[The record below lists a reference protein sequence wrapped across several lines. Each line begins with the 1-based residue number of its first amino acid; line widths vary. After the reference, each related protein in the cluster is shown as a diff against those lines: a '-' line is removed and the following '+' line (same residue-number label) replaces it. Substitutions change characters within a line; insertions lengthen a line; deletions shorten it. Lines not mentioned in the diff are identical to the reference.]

1 MHPISFSAQLKPV
14 QSRHHLD
21 SKTITSF
28 QFTGQQDDDKRKPVL
43 KLPAWIHACL
53 LTGAGFLGLG
63 QIFPSTHQISNQPK
77 EPIIDHQHYYFF
89 DHRMRTMDGYI
100 ITMEIVRQNENITLR
115 HFNKS
120 GRSNQH
126 RIHINELPL
135 VKEALEHI
143 YADRTWENLRD
154 MTQADFDDALRCE
167 LISINCKKEALAYE
181 KKQYQNP

>member
-28 QFTGQQDDDKRKPVL
+28 QFTGQQDDDKRKPVF

-63 QIFPSTHQISNQPK
+63 QIFPIAEKIINPPK
-77 EPIIDHQHYYFF
+77 ESVNGRQKHYVYEN
-89 DHRMRTMDGYI
+89 RLRTMDGYI
-100 ITMEIVRQNENITLR
+100 ITMKIDVQNEQATLS

-120 GRSNQH
+120 GMSNKHQ
-126 RIHINELPL
+126 IHIDDLKVVEEGLEL
-135 VKEALEHI
+135 I
-143 YADRTWENLRD
+143 YVNRNWKDLRD
-154 MTQADFDDALRCE
+154 MTQVDFDDALRCE